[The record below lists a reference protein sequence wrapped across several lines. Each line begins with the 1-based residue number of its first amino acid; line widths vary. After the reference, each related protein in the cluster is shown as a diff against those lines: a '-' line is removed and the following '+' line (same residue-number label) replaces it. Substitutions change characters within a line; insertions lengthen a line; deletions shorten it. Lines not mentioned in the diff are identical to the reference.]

1 MACIICAWYM
11 PIDLHM
17 DSPKPGLIQYK
28 SSWRRNS
35 TSLCFLQALE
45 FDYSLVEYGE
55 VVSEDVEFA
64 LDSCRSS
71 LGSFLSLCFS
81 CPVTNAV

>member
-11 PIDLHM
+11 PIDLHIN
-17 DSPKPGLIQYK
+17 SPKPGLIQYK
-28 SSWRRNS
+28 SSWRCNS

-55 VVSEDVEFA
+55 LVSEDVE
-64 LDSCRSS
+64 LKKKKKKKMWN
-71 LGSFLSLCFS
+71 LHWI
-81 CPVTNAV
+81 PVDLA